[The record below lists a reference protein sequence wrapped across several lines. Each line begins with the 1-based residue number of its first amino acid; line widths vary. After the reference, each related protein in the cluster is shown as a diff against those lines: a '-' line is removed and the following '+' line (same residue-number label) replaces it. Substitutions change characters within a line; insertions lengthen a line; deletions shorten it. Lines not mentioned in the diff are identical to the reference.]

1 MKKNKIVNKFDVKT
15 KLKKGDEVIVIS
27 GKERGK
33 KGKIDKINRKKNGV
47 IIQGLNMVKKHKR
60 SRDQQ
65 RKPEIV
71 ELPAV
76 IPLSNVMLADP
87 KTGKPTRIGYKIEN
101 GKKVR
106 YAKKSGAILKD
117 KTESTKKSKSKEKAK
132 DKEINDSD
140 AVV

>member
-1 MKKNKIVNKFDVKT
+1 MKKNKSINKFEVKT

-33 KGKIDKINRKKNGV
+33 KGKIDKINRKKHGV

-76 IPLSNVMLADP
+76 IPLSNVMLIDP
-87 KTGKPTRIGYKIEN
+87 KSGEPTRIGYKFEN

-106 YAKKSGAILKD
+106 YAKKSGALLKD
-117 KTESTKKSKSKEKAK
+117 KTEGSKKGKSKDSKEKNN
-132 DKEINDSD
+132 E
-140 AVV
+140 